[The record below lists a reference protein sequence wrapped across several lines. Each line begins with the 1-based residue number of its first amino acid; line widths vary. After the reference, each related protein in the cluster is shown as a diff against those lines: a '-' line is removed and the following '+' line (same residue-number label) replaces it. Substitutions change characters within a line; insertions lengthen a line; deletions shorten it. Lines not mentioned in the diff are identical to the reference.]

1 MTTRQEL
8 EKLPPTKIIRL
19 REAVKSM
26 KVDGSAVEESYFW
39 LNEKGR
45 IIEPAYCEAL
55 LSRKPMVCVHGKLY
69 GFDGLC
75 PDGEVSRE
83 ILLDIRDYVTSNVA
97 RKVSNLLSALKI
109 YCSVDQLPVCE
120 DRIHFMNGTYFL
132 DRGFV
137 PQKEICMNRLPV
149 NYNPQAAEPARWIS
163 FLRELFYEDEIPMVQ
178 EFLGYCLIPTTRAQ
192 KMLLVIGNGGEGK
205 SRIGRVMR
213 AVFGD
218 NMNVTSIQKLACDR
232 FCRADQE
239 GILVVVDDDMR
250 MDALED
256 TNNLKQIVTVE
267 GKVDLERKGQQSVQG
282 LLYVRVMGF
291 GNGTLSALYDRS
303 DGFYRRQLV
312 VLTKPKDKDRIDDVM
327 LGEKLAAEVE
337 GIVLWMLEGL
347 HRLISQDFHFTISER
362 TRQNMDEIR
371 RSDNNIM
378 EFYESTGYI
387 RFEKGTYASTRDLY
401 IAYVQWCMDNAEKP
415 LSEKTFSTQLRKNAT
430 ELGIEYDKNLDVEGG
445 KKARGYRG
453 VHVQINTKIRRFL
466 AR

>member
-1 MTTRQEL
+1 M
-8 EKLPPTKIIRL
+8 PPTKIIRL

-26 KVDGSAVEESYFW
+26 NVDGSTVEEAYFW

-55 LSRKPMVCVHGKLY
+55 LSRTPMVCVHGKLY
-69 GFDGLC
+69 GVDGLC
-75 PDGEVSRE
+75 PDNQVSRE
-83 ILLDIRDYVTSNVA
+83 ILLDIRDYVSSNVA
-97 RKVSNLLSALKI
+97 SKVSNLLSALKI

-163 FLRELFYEDEIPMVQ
+163 FLHELFYEDEIPMVQ

-282 LLYVRVMGF
+282 LHYVRVMGF
-291 GNGTLSALYDRS
+291 GNGTL
-303 DGFYRRQLV
+303 
-312 VLTKPKDKDRIDDVM
+312 
-327 LGEKLAAEVE
+327 
-337 GIVLWMLEGL
+337 
-347 HRLISQDFHFTISER
+347 
-362 TRQNMDEIR
+362 
-371 RSDNNIM
+371 
-378 EFYESTGYI
+378 
-387 RFEKGTYASTRDLY
+387 
-401 IAYVQWCMDNAEKP
+401 
-415 LSEKTFSTQLRKNAT
+415 
-430 ELGIEYDKNLDVEGG
+430 
-445 KKARGYRG
+445 
-453 VHVQINTKIRRFL
+453 
-466 AR
+466 

>member
-1 MTTRQEL
+1 MTTRQEI
-8 EKLPPTKIIRL
+8 ERMPPTKIIRL

-26 KVDGSAVEESYFW
+26 KVDGSTVDEAYFW

-69 GFDGLC
+69 GSDGLC
-75 PDGEVSRE
+75 PDGQVSRE

-97 RKVSNLLSALKI
+97 SKVSNLLSALKI

-453 VHVQINTKIRRFL
+453 VHVQINTKIRRYL
-466 AR
+466 VR

>member
-1 MTTRQEL
+1 M
-8 EKLPPTKIIRL
+8 PPTKIIRL

-26 KVDGSAVEESYFW
+26 KVDGSTVDEAYFW

-132 DRGFV
+132 DTGFV

>member
-1 MTTRQEL
+1 MR
-8 EKLPPTKIIRL
+8 IIRL

-26 KVDGSAVEESYFW
+26 NVDGLTVEEAYFW

-453 VHVQINTKIRRFL
+453 VHVQINTKLRRYL
-466 AR
+466 VR

>member
-1 MTTRQEL
+1 M
-8 EKLPPTKIIRL
+8 PPTTIIRL

-26 KVDGSAVEESYFW
+26 NVDGSTVEEAYFW

-97 RKVSNLLSALKI
+97 SKVSNLLSALKI

-163 FLRELFYEDEIPMVQ
+163 FLHELFYEDEIPMVQ

-453 VHVQINTKIRRFL
+453 VHVQINTKIRRYL
-466 AR
+466 VR

>member
-1 MTTRQEL
+1 M
-8 EKLPPTKIIRL
+8 PPTKIIRL

-26 KVDGSAVEESYFW
+26 KVDGSTVEEAYFW

-97 RKVSNLLSALKI
+97 SKVSNLLSALKI

-163 FLRELFYEDEIPMVQ
+163 FLHELFYEDEIPMVQ

-415 LSEKTFSTQLRKNAT
+415 LSEKTLSTQLRKNAT

-453 VHVQINTKIRRFL
+453 VHVQINTKIRRYL
-466 AR
+466 VR

>member
-1 MTTRQEL
+1 M
-8 EKLPPTKIIRL
+8 PPTKIIRL

-26 KVDGSAVEESYFW
+26 NVDGSTVDEAYFW

-132 DRGFV
+132 DTGFV

-453 VHVQINTKIRRFL
+453 VHVQINTKIRRYL
-466 AR
+466 VR

>member
-1 MTTRQEL
+1 M
-8 EKLPPTKIIRL
+8 PPTKIIRL

-26 KVDGSAVEESYFW
+26 KVDGSTVEESYFW

-75 PDGEVSRE
+75 LDGEVSRE

-132 DRGFV
+132 DTGFV
-137 PQKEICMNRLPV
+137 AQKEICMNRLPV
-149 NYNPQAAEPARWIS
+149 NYNPQAAEPTRWIS
-163 FLRELFYEDEIPMVQ
+163 FLHELFYEDEIPMVQ

-453 VHVQINTKIRRFL
+453 VHVQINTKIRRYL
-466 AR
+466 VRQGR

>member
-1 MTTRQEL
+1 M
-8 EKLPPTKIIRL
+8 PPTKIIRL

-26 KVDGSAVEESYFW
+26 KVDGSTVEEAYFW

-55 LSRKPMVCVHGKLY
+55 LSRTPMVCVHGKLY
-69 GFDGLC
+69 GVDGLC
-75 PDGEVSRE
+75 PDGQVSRE

-97 RKVSNLLSALKI
+97 SKVSNLLSALKI

-137 PQKEICMNRLPV
+137 PHKEICMNRLPV

-312 VLTKPKDKDRIDDVM
+312 VLTKPKDKDRTSALRKARMHRRGICILPMYSGAWTM
-327 LGEKLAAEVE
+327 LKNHFQKRHSRRSSGRTPRNWALSTTRTWMSKVERRRE
-337 GIVLWMLEGL
+337 GIAACMC
-347 HRLISQDFHFTISER
+347 RS
-362 TRQNMDEIR
+362 IR
-371 RSDNNIM
+371 RSAVIW
-378 EFYESTGYI
+378 S
-387 RFEKGTYASTRDLY
+387 
-401 IAYVQWCMDNAEKP
+401 
-415 LSEKTFSTQLRKNAT
+415 
-430 ELGIEYDKNLDVEGG
+430 G
-445 KKARGYRG
+445 KADRRIF
-453 VHVQINTKIRRFL
+453 VH
-466 AR
+466 

>member
-26 KVDGSAVEESYFW
+26 KVDGSTVEEAYFW

-362 TRQNMDEIR
+362 TRQNMHEIR

>member
-1 MTTRQEL
+1 MTTRQEI
-8 EKLPPTKIIRL
+8 ERMPPTKIIRL

-26 KVDGSAVEESYFW
+26 KVDESTVEEAYFW

-378 EFYESTGYI
+378 E
-387 RFEKGTYASTRDLY
+387 
-401 IAYVQWCMDNAEKP
+401 C
-415 LSEKTFSTQLRKNAT
+415 
-430 ELGIEYDKNLDVEGG
+430 
-445 KKARGYRG
+445 
-453 VHVQINTKIRRFL
+453 
-466 AR
+466 

>member
-1 MTTRQEL
+1 M
-8 EKLPPTKIIRL
+8 PPTKIIRL

-26 KVDGSAVEESYFW
+26 KVDGSTVEEAYFW

-55 LSRKPMVCVHGKLY
+55 LSKTPMVCVHGKLY

-137 PQKEICMNRLPV
+137 PHKEICMNRLPV

-387 RFEKGTYASTRDLY
+387 RFEKGTYTSTRDLY

-453 VHVQINTKIRRFL
+453 VHVQINTKIRRYL
-466 AR
+466 VR

>member
-1 MTTRQEL
+1 
-8 EKLPPTKIIRL
+8 
-19 REAVKSM
+19 M
-26 KVDGSAVEESYFW
+26 KVDGSTVDEAYFW

-453 VHVQINTKIRRFL
+453 VHVQINTKIRRYL
-466 AR
+466 VR

>member
-1 MTTRQEL
+1 MN
-8 EKLPPTKIIRL
+8 
-19 REAVKSM
+19 
-26 KVDGSAVEESYFW
+26 VDGSTVEEAYFW

-69 GFDGLC
+69 GVDGLC
-75 PDGEVSRE
+75 PDGQVSRE

-97 RKVSNLLSALKI
+97 SKVSNLLSALKI
-109 YCSVDQLPVCE
+109 YCSVDQLPVFE

-347 HRLISQDFHFTISER
+347 HRLIGQDFHFTISER

-453 VHVQINTKIRRFL
+453 VHVQINTKIRRYL
-466 AR
+466 VR

>member
-1 MTTRQEL
+1 MN
-8 EKLPPTKIIRL
+8 
-19 REAVKSM
+19 
-26 KVDGSAVEESYFW
+26 VDGSTVEEAYFW

-97 RKVSNLLSALKI
+97 SKVSNLLSALKI

-415 LSEKTFSTQLRKNAT
+415 LSEKTFSTQP
-430 ELGIEYDKNLDVEGG
+430 
-445 KKARGYRG
+445 RGYRG

>member
-1 MTTRQEL
+1 MTTREEL
-8 EKLPPTKIIRL
+8 ERLPPAKIKRI
-19 REAVKSM
+19 REAVESM
-26 KVDGSAVEESYFW
+26 KANEPAEDDAYTW
-39 LNEKGR
+39 LDEKGR

-55 LSRKPMVCVHGKLY
+55 LSKRPMMCVHGKLY
-69 GFDGLC
+69 DVDGLC
-75 PDGEVSRE
+75 PDEKISRE
-83 ILLDIRDYVTSNVA
+83 ILQDIRDYVRSNVA
-97 RKVSNLLSALKI
+97 RKVNGILSALKM
-109 YCSVDQLPVCE
+109 YCAVEQIPICE

-132 DRGFV
+132 DGGFV
-137 PQKEICMNRLPV
+137 PQREICMNLLPV
-149 NYNPQAAEPARWIS
+149 NYNPQAEEPARWIS
-163 FLRELFYEDEIPMVQ
+163 FLHELFYEDEIPMVQ

-312 VLTKPKDKDRIDDVM
+312 VLTKPKDKNRIDDAM

-347 HRLISQDFHFTISER
+347 HRLISHGFQFTISER

-378 EFYESTGYI
+378 DFYESTGYI
-387 RFEKGTYASTRDLY
+387 RFEKNTYASTRDLY
-401 IAYVQWCMDNAEKP
+401 IAYEQWCMDNAEKP
-415 LSEKTFSTQLRKNAT
+415 LSEKTFSTQVRKNAA
-430 ELGIEYDKNLDVEGG
+430 ELGVEYDKNLDVGGG

-453 VHVQINTKIRRFL
+453 VHVQINTKMRRL
-466 AR
+466 QPR

>member
-1 MTTRQEL
+1 MN
-8 EKLPPTKIIRL
+8 
-19 REAVKSM
+19 
-26 KVDGSAVEESYFW
+26 VDGSTVEEAYFW

-401 IAYVQWCMDNAEKP
+401 MHRRGTCTLPMYSGAWTMLKNHFLKRHSRRSSGRTPRNWALSTTRTWMSKVERRREGTAACMCR
-415 LSEKTFSTQLRKNAT
+415 S
-430 ELGIEYDKNLDVEGG
+430 
-445 KKARGYRG
+445 
-453 VHVQINTKIRRFL
+453 IRRSAVIWSGKADRRIFVH
-466 AR
+466 

>member
-1 MTTRQEL
+1 
-8 EKLPPTKIIRL
+8 
-19 REAVKSM
+19 M
-26 KVDGSAVEESYFW
+26 KVDGSTVEEAYFW

-97 RKVSNLLSALKI
+97 SKVSNLLSALKI

-163 FLRELFYEDEIPMVQ
+163 FLHELFYEDEIPMVQ

-267 GKVDLERKGQQSVQG
+267 GKVDLERKGQQSQQSVQG

-453 VHVQINTKIRRFL
+453 VHVQINTKLRRYL
-466 AR
+466 VR